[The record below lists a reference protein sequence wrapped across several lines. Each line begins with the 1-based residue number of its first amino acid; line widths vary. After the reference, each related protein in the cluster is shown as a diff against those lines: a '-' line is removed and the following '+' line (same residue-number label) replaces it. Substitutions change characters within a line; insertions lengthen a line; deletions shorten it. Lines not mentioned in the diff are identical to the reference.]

1 MSDPEAT
8 TPHSLRFSQK
18 RRCSRI
24 CLPGGLPS
32 WKVSGGTKQER
43 LGMVPFPASLP
54 SRKSSLASEGAGRE
68 QGPELLGGRTGE
80 NHPKSTPLRRAPHH
94 LG

>member
-1 MSDPEAT
+1 
-8 TPHSLRFSQK
+8 
-18 RRCSRI
+18 
-24 CLPGGLPS
+24 
-32 WKVSGGTKQER
+32 
-43 LGMVPFPASLP
+43 MVPFPASLP